1 LAGNPKEEI
10 AYPEARKKTLMC
22 LLQLALVVQS
32 TQSEANDPIPEEEGI
47 SIRIVSFGCASSAQ
61 EGEALESLHDRAGH
75 SGFAGSPSRAVGCD
89 IRKTPGYRRAD
100 EHLQSPIC
108 WTGLNRF

>member
-1 LAGNPKEEI
+1 LVGNPKEET

-75 SGFAGSPSRAVGCD
+75 SGYVALFESR
-89 IRKTPGYRRAD
+89 RM
-100 EHLQSPIC
+100 
-108 WTGLNRF
+108 